1 MLASFYR
8 HRARLLVGLLCL
20 SFPYVLLTGESIG
33 SNNDIETWLPGE
45 APVRSVYDNFK
56 ERFGAEELIVIG
68 LPGDESQQALD
79 ESLVE
84 AVCQRLEA
92 LPGIRTC
99 WSPYRLAAIMEGL
112 GVEPDEALRRL
123 EGLSMSPGDGG
134 LIGIAALLSPE
145 GLQDRAGT
153 VADVRTQLR
162 YCQLGGE
169 HSQLAG
175 SPVVVAELDRLGSR
189 QNNKQF
195 FLVTLLICLVLLY
208 WTLRDWKLT
217 AAILGLTVW
226 AINMTLTTLAWSG
239 VEMNFILGALP
250 VMVMVFTLAI
260 SVHLVHYYRTAIDG
274 PDPLNAALRLAW
286 KPCCLATLTTSIG
299 LGSLVISDIAPVR
312 QFGVAGAVGS
322 LVALVTGLGL
332 VPVLLTLLPPRR
344 LPGTDSQRWIERVAT
359 GIVGRSGLVALV
371 TLVLIIAAGIG
382 LPRLRTKIDPIDF
395 LPTSGQVR
403 QDVALIE
410 RDLTSTSTLEA
421 VVDFGN
427 EELSFVE
434 KLDRVRQIEESIGR
448 HPRVRHTMSLAKF
461 FPETMPEGALETLS
475 LLKRARGQSGGSDY
489 VADGE
494 RSWRISVRVRGDQA
508 EDRRQTY
515 DELVAATAGMPL
527 EWTGI
532 GPLLDHAQREIF
544 RGFWE
549 SFLTAFGIIT
559 LVMIISLRSPMSGLV
574 AMIPNLT
581 PILIVFG
588 VLGWTGWYVDIGMMM
603 SGSIALGIAVDGT
616 FHFLVR
622 YHEQRRT
629 GQARRDSSHV
639 ALVKTGPPI
648 LQAAIVAGTGMLALA
663 LSQFVPTARFG
674 VLTATM
680 LVTALV
686 GDLVLLPALL
696 ALGCRGQNPKR
707 RQTTQRRRPH
717 FLVLTEHHRGNRSR
731 TSPGRAQAAGA

>member
-1 MLASFYR
+1 M
-8 HRARLLVGLLCL
+8 
-20 SFPYVLLTGESIG
+20 
-33 SNNDIETWLPGE
+33 
-45 APVRSVYDNFK
+45 
-56 ERFGAEELIVIG
+56 
-68 LPGDESQQALD
+68 
-79 ESLVE
+79 
-84 AVCQRLEA
+84 
-92 LPGIRTC
+92 
-99 WSPYRLAAIMEGL
+99 
-112 GVEPDEALRRL
+112 
-123 EGLSMSPGDGG
+123 
-134 LIGIAALLSPE
+134 
-145 GLQDRAGT
+145 
-153 VADVRTQLR
+153 
-162 YCQLGGE
+162 
-169 HSQLAG
+169 
-175 SPVVVAELDRLGSR
+175 
-189 QNNKQF
+189 
-195 FLVTLLICLVLLY
+195 
-208 WTLRDWKLT
+208 
-217 AAILGLTVW
+217 
-226 AINMTLTTLAWSG
+226 
-239 VEMNFILGALP
+239 
-250 VMVMVFTLAI
+250 
-260 SVHLVHYYRTAIDG
+260 
-274 PDPLNAALRLAW
+274 
-286 KPCCLATLTTSIG
+286 
-299 LGSLVISDIAPVR
+299 
-312 QFGVAGAVGS
+312 
-322 LVALVTGLGL
+322 
-332 VPVLLTLLPPRR
+332 
-344 LPGTDSQRWIERVAT
+344 
-359 GIVGRSGLVALV
+359 
-371 TLVLIIAAGIG
+371 
-382 LPRLRTKIDPIDF
+382 
-395 LPTSGQVR
+395 
-403 QDVALIE
+403 
-410 RDLTSTSTLEA
+410 
-421 VVDFGN
+421 
-427 EELSFVE
+427 
-434 KLDRVRQIEESIGR
+434 
-448 HPRVRHTMSLAKF
+448 
-461 FPETMPEGALETLS
+461 
-475 LLKRARGQSGGSDY
+475 
-489 VADGE
+489 
-494 RSWRISVRVRGDQA
+494 RVRGDQA